1 MRTFYTGRVGV
12 IVAAVAIGVLGAGC
26 VPRLPLPLGTA
37 SGPAPATAR
46 ATASLHL
53 SPSPAKFPSTPPPYW
68 PMPIVKVTVTNA
80 GNTTIKSVVVH
91 PVSVYSVPSNTCTT
105 LKPGQRCAA
114 RVQFCPTSP
123 GRYVDVLAVTGKNA
137 KTGKPV
143 SARVT
148 LSGTAT

>member
-1 MRTFYTGRVGV
+1 MRTFYTGRIGV

-26 VPRLPLPLGTA
+26 VPRLPLRMGTA
-37 SGPAPATAR
+37 TATPRPA
-46 ATASLHL
+46 LHL

-68 PMPIVKVTVTNA
+68 PMPIVKVTVTNT
-80 GNTTIKSVVVH
+80 GNTTIKSIVVH

-105 LKPGQRCAA
+105 LKPGQRCVA

-123 GRYVDVLAVTGKNA
+123 GRYVDALAVTGKNA

-143 SARVT
+143 SARVA
-148 LSGTAT
+148 LNGTAT